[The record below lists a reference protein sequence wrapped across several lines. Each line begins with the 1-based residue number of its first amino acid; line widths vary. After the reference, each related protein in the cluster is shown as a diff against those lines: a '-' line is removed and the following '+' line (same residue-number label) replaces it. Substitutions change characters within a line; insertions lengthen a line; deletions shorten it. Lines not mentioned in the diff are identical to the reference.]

1 MAMSNSQRQA
11 AYRQRQLHDIDAQ
24 GERLNIV
31 LDTTAKRSLQRLAS
45 CYGVTQRVVL
55 QRLLAGAEQSVLN
68 QLQALPNGQNQYY
81 DQQLPVALGF
91 VTQ

>member
-11 AYRQRQLHDIDAQ
+11 AYRQRQFKEIDAH

-31 LDTTAKRSLQRLAS
+31 LDTTAKRSLERLAS

-55 QRLLAGAEQSVLN
+55 QRLLASAEQSVLN
-68 QLQALPNGQNQYY
+68 QLQALPNGQCQYY
-81 DQQLPVALGF
+81 DRQLPVALDF

>member
-1 MAMSNSQRQA
+1 MAMSNAQRQA
-11 AYRQRQLHDIDAQ
+11 AYRQRQLTDIDAQ

-31 LDTTAKRSLQRLAS
+31 LDTTAKRSLERLAA
-45 CYGVTQRVVL
+45 CYGVTQRGVL

-68 QLQALPNGQNQYY
+68 QLQALPNGQSHYY
-81 DQQLPVALGF
+81 DRQLPVVLEF

>member
-11 AYRQRQLHDIDAQ
+11 AYRQRQFGDIDAQ

-31 LDTTAKRSLQRLAS
+31 LDTTAKRSLERLAS
-45 CYGVTQRVVL
+45 SYGVTQRVVL

-81 DQQLPVALGF
+81 DQQLPVALDL

>member
-1 MAMSNSQRQA
+1 MSMSNAQRQA
-11 AYRQRQLHDIDAQ
+11 AYRQRQLHDIDGR

-31 LDTTAKRSLQRLAS
+31 LDTTAKRTLERLAS

-55 QRLLAGAEQSVLN
+55 QRLLASAEQSVLN
-68 QLQALPNGQNQYY
+68 QLLARPNSQGKYY
-81 DQQLPVALGF
+81 DKQLPGMLDF

>member
-11 AYRQRQLHDIDAQ
+11 AYRQRQLHGIDGQ

-31 LDTTAKRSLQRLAS
+31 LDARAKRTLQRLAS

-55 QRLLAGAEQSVLN
+55 HRLLASAEQSVLN
-68 QLQALPNGQNQYY
+68 QLLALPNGQDQYY
-81 DQQLPVALGF
+81 DQQLQAVLDF